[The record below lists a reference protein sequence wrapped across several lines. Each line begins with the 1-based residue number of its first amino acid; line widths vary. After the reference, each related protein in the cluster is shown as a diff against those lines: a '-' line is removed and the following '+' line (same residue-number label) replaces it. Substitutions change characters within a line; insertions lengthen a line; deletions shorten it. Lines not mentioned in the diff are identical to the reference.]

1 MKKVVT
7 IKKINKFFNLETFLC
22 FQYRK
27 QMETNLSQKVADFFV
42 CKFCDYKTGKK
53 SDFNKHLLT
62 AKHKNNENGNNG
74 NIKVAKVAKYNSLH
88 VLSCKYCNKF
98 FSSRSGLYKHGLKCN
113 KKNKNLENEIIE
125 NQIIENQIIENQNI
139 SSSDLVIKLLDDNKE
154 MRKIMIK
161 QQEQLSELIPQIGSN
176 NNNTTNNKLNINV
189 FLNEQCK
196 DALNMNEFIQTMQ
209 VSLEQLEY
217 TKIHGLE
224 QGLSKTIME
233 NINKLSLYERPL
245 HCTDAKRETLYIKD
259 NNNWEKD
266 RSKTKIKE
274 VIKSTCNKNY
284 EALKTWKETNPDYME
299 NENKKDSF
307 INIISQ
313 IGKSI
318 ENIDNKVI
326 KKICKETYVND

>member
-1 MKKVVT
+1 M
-7 IKKINKFFNLETFLC
+7 ETF
-22 FQYRK
+22 
-27 QMETNLSQKVADFFV
+27 LSQKVAK
-42 CKFCDYKTGKK
+42 KFICYYCDYETFKK

-62 AKHKNNENGNNG
+62 AKHKNNENGNILETKKSQKSQTLN
-74 NIKVAKVAKYNSLH
+74 LH
-88 VLSCKYCNKF
+88 DFSCNYCSKI
-98 FSSRSGLYKHGLKCN
+98 FSSRSGLYKHKIKC
-113 KKNKNLENEIIE
+113 KKTNNLLENDDV
-125 NQIIENQIIENQNI
+125 
-139 SSSDLVIKLLDDNKE
+139 SSGDLVIKLLDDNKE

-196 DALNMNEFIQTMQ
+196 DALNMNEFIQSIQ

-217 TKIHGLE
+217 TKTHGLE

-266 RSKTKIKE
+266 KSKNKIKE

-313 IGKSI
+313 LGKPI

-326 KKICKETYVND
+326 KNICKETYVND

>member
-1 MKKVVT
+1 M
-7 IKKINKFFNLETFLC
+7 ETFL
-22 FQYRK
+22 
-27 QMETNLSQKVADFFV
+27 SPKVAK
-42 CKFCDYKTGKK
+42 KFICTYCDYETCKK

-62 AKHKNNENGNNG
+62 AKHKKNENGNIG
-74 NIKVAKVAKYNSLH
+74 NKKVAKVANFD
-88 VLSCKYCNKF
+88 VLQDISCNFCNKF
-98 FSSRSGLYKHGLKCN
+98 FTSRSGLYKHKIKC
-113 KKNKNLENEIIE
+113 KKNKELLENETILSGE
-125 NQIIENQIIENQNI
+125 
-139 SSSDLVIKLLDDNKE
+139 LVIRLLNDNKE

-161 QQEQLSELIPQIGSN
+161 QQEQLSELIPQIGNN

-196 DALNMNEFIQTMQ
+196 DALNMNEFIQSIQ

-217 TKIHGLE
+217 TKTHGLE

-266 RSKTKIKE
+266 KSKIKIKE

-313 IGKSI
+313 LGKPI
-318 ENIDNKVI
+318 ENIDTKVI
-326 KKICKETYVND
+326 KNICKETYVND

>member
-1 MKKVVT
+1 M
-7 IKKINKFFNLETFLC
+7 ETFL
-22 FQYRK
+22 
-27 QMETNLSQKVADFFV
+27 SPKVAKKFV
-42 CKFCDYKTGKK
+42 CNFCDYDTSKK

-62 AKHKNNENGNNG
+62 AKHINNANG
-74 NIKVAKVAKYNSLH
+74 NILETKKSQKSLSL
-88 VLSCKYCNKF
+88 VLLDLSCNYCNKNF
-98 FSSRSGLYKHGLKCN
+98 NSRSGLYKHKIKC
-113 KKNKNLENEIIE
+113 KKKFELLENKNF
-125 NQIIENQIIENQNI
+125 
-139 SSSDLVIKLLDDNKE
+139 SSGDLVVKLLNDNKE
-154 MRKIMIK
+154 MRQIMIK
-161 QQEQLSELIPQIGSN
+161 QQEQLSELIPQIGNN

-196 DALNMNEFIQTMQ
+196 DALNMNEFIQSIQ

-217 TKIHGLE
+217 TKTHGLE

-245 HCTDAKRETLYIKD
+245 HCTDAKRETIYIKD

-266 RSKTKIKE
+266 KSRMKIKE
-274 VIKSTCNKNY
+274 VIKTTCNKNY

-307 INIISQ
+307 VNIISQ
-313 IGKSI
+313 LGKPI

-326 KKICKETYVND
+326 KNICKETYVND